1 MPDWLGV
8 APISDLLPAEHE
20 HLRRQIRFEL
30 DTYVNA
36 EPAIPRRSQG
46 RPVGRAINQG
56 AVALQVNSRAGLRG
70 GKALITQRSSSASTP
85 G

>member
-36 EPAIPRRSQG
+36 EPDIGYPVEAKAGPWDERSIKV
-46 RPVGRAINQG
+46 R
-56 AVALQVNSRAGLRG
+56 LRS
-70 GKALITQRSSSASTP
+70 K
-85 G
+85 